1 MSMPKPLENINP
13 NGIHYLIEFFG
24 CNDEQ
29 INSVEFWKK
38 ILPESIE
45 KSKMTVLESFFYE
58 FNPQGITGFLLLS
71 SSHLSVH
78 TWPEHQYV
86 VCDIFSCSGEDDTQK
101 VIDYLVQNIKHSNI
115 EIKKIKRGFVY
126 C

>member
-1 MSMPKPLENINP
+1 M
-13 NGIHYLIEFFG
+13 
-24 CNDEQ
+24 D
-29 INSVEFWKK
+29 FWKK
-38 ILPESIE
+38 VLPESIE
-45 KSKMTVLESFFYE
+45 KSKMTVLESCFYE

-86 VCDIFSCSGEDDTQK
+86 ACDLFSCSGEKDTQK
-101 VIDYLVQNIKHSNI
+101 VIDYLAENIRHSNVK
-115 EIKKIKRGFVY
+115 IKKIKRGFIH